1 MLKLYN
7 KATTGQKFLAFIVDG
22 IIISTF
28 AIGLSALIFLLIG
41 FNYSAYMAARNEML
55 TNYLL
60 YAAYGGNYEQS
71 LSLALNE
78 YNKFS
83 LVFYPILDSMYL
95 VVIIVYLVIIPQFWE
110 KQTVGRMLLKIKV
123 IGRIGDVKA
132 GYKRTIIREVAGTWL
147 FYVVSYSFISAI
159 VIIISGIIIL
169 ISGRGIPDRI
179 SGTDMVQDLPLNID
193 PNSFKEAYRFDSE
206 EANQFKPN
214 PNEFRREDTIDAEVV
229 DLDKNQ
235 DNNHNNNDDSDDDE
249 YQIF

>member
-123 IGRIGDVKA
+123 IGRTGDVNA
-132 GYKRTIIREVAGTWL
+132 GLKRTIIREVAGTWL
-147 FYVVSYSFISAI
+147 FYVVSYSLLSGI
-159 VIIISGIIIL
+159 VIIISGIMIL
-169 ISGRGIPDRI
+169 MSGRGIPDRI
-179 SGTDMVQDLPLNID
+179 SGTDMVQDLPID
-193 PNSFKEAYRFDSE
+193 VDPSAFQEASRFDSE

-214 PNEFRREDTIDAEVV
+214 PNEFRREDSIDAEVV
-229 DLDKNQ
+229 DLDNKQEDKQ
-235 DNNHNNNDDSDDDE
+235 DNNDNSDDDE